1 MRAKKDRLLPA
12 SQVPKV
18 FSNRGVREITARLR
32 PPLDEGQVRRFAASL
47 RKAARVYLRAK
58 RAQKDDISGEIK
70 ALYHAA
76 DLRQYKKAAKLVQ
89 DLSKQTRDFLN
100 KRAARIGLKLPKP
113 VFFLDRARRQSAC
126 EMVRRLCSEGGHM
139 EEGKWVP
146 HLYLPKRQ
154 FIYEEGVQKPIWRWM
169 KAANKRGVKVNMR
182 ELRRKA
188 VKVLKGVDLPL
199 RSPKRQAE
207 RDFIMFL
214 QVDYLNAINATGRRP
229 PVTARKYEQSDQT
242 LKPSPFVQMV
252 QKCFEL
258 LCAEKVDVIEQINK
272 LQSRRS
278 AQKKKLHR
286 SALIKKLHSRRRS
299 RRKKSAVTSKMAKTR
314 KKRAL
319 LQSKFSSKP

>member
-1 MRAKKDRLLPA
+1 M
-12 SQVPKV
+12 
-18 FSNRGVREITARLR
+18 
-32 PPLDEGQVRRFAASL
+32 
-47 RKAARVYLRAK
+47 
-58 RAQKDDISGEIK
+58 
-70 ALYHAA
+70 
-76 DLRQYKKAAKLVQ
+76 
-89 DLSKQTRDFLN
+89 
-100 KRAARIGLKLPKP
+100 
-113 VFFLDRARRQSAC
+113 
-126 EMVRRLCSEGGHM
+126 
-139 EEGKWVP
+139 P

-154 FIYEEGVQKPIWRWM
+154 FIYEEGVQKPIWRWV
-169 KAANKRGVKVNMR
+169 KAANKRGIKVNMR

-188 VKVLKGVDLPL
+188 VKVLKGVDLH

-229 PVTARKYEQSDQT
+229 PVTARKYEQFDQT

-286 SALIKKLHSRRRS
+286 SALIKKLQSRQRG
-299 RRKKSAVTSKMAKTR
+299 RRKKSAVTSKKAKTR

>member
-12 SQVPKV
+12 SQVPIV
-18 FSNRGVREITARLR
+18 FSNKRVREITARLR

-47 RKAARVYLRAK
+47 RKTARVYLRAK
-58 RAQKDDISGEIK
+58 QAQKDDISHAIK
-70 ALYHAA
+70 ALYRTA
-76 DLRQYKKAAKLVQ
+76 DMHQYKKAAKLVQ

-100 KRAARIGLKLPKP
+100 KRATRIGLKLPRP
-113 VFFLDRARRQSAC
+113 VFFLDRARRKSAC
-126 EMVRRLCSEGGHM
+126 ETVRRLCSEGGHKGK
-139 EEGKWVP
+139 GKWVP

-154 FIYEEGVQKPIWRWM
+154 FMYEEDVQAIVCHWVKV
-169 KAANKRGVKVNMR
+169 ANKHGVKVDMR
-182 ELRRKA
+182 ELRRKV
-188 VKVLKGVDLPL
+188 VKDLTGVDLPL

-258 LCAEKVDVIEQINK
+258 LGAEVDVIEQINQ

-286 SALIKKLHSRRRS
+286 SALIKKLQSRQRG

-319 LQSKFSSKP
+319 LKSKFSPKP

>member
-1 MRAKKDRLLPA
+1 M
-12 SQVPKV
+12 
-18 FSNRGVREITARLR
+18 
-32 PPLDEGQVRRFAASL
+32 
-47 RKAARVYLRAK
+47 
-58 RAQKDDISGEIK
+58 
-70 ALYHAA
+70 
-76 DLRQYKKAAKLVQ
+76 
-89 DLSKQTRDFLN
+89 
-100 KRAARIGLKLPKP
+100 
-113 VFFLDRARRQSAC
+113 
-126 EMVRRLCSEGGHM
+126 
-139 EEGKWVP
+139 P

-154 FIYEEGVQKPIWRWM
+154 FIYEEGVQKPISRWV
-169 KAANKRGVKVNMR
+169 KAANKRGIKVNMR

-188 VKVLKGVDLPL
+188 VKVLKGVDLH

-214 QVDYLNAINATGRRP
+214 QVDYFNATGRLP

-252 QKCFEL
+252 QKCFDL
-258 LCAEKVDVIEQINK
+258 LGAEKVNVIEQINK

-286 SALIKKLHSRRRS
+286 SALIKKLQSRQRG
-299 RRKKSAVTSKMAKTR
+299 RRKKSAVTSKKAKTR

>member
-1 MRAKKDRLLPA
+1 M
-12 SQVPKV
+12 
-18 FSNRGVREITARLR
+18 
-32 PPLDEGQVRRFAASL
+32 
-47 RKAARVYLRAK
+47 
-58 RAQKDDISGEIK
+58 
-70 ALYHAA
+70 
-76 DLRQYKKAAKLVQ
+76 
-89 DLSKQTRDFLN
+89 
-100 KRAARIGLKLPKP
+100 
-113 VFFLDRARRQSAC
+113 
-126 EMVRRLCSEGGHM
+126 
-139 EEGKWVP
+139 P

-154 FIYEEGVQKPIWRWM
+154 FIYEEGVQKPIWRWV
-169 KAANKRGVKVNMR
+169 KAANKRGIKVNMR

-188 VKVLKGVDLPL
+188 VKVLKGVDLH

-214 QVDYLNAINATGRRP
+214 QVDYRNTTGRRP

-252 QKCFEL
+252 QKCFDL
-258 LCAEKVDVIEQINK
+258 LGAEKVNVIEQINK